1 MEEEKKSDETKEETK
16 TDEKK
21 ENILVIKKSTVFII
35 AAVIVIFIVGIIGL
49 RMAGFFNGGN
59 NTTNGVEMIASDSPI
74 LGDSDADVFLV
85 EFSDYE
91 CPYCQAAEGTNFQV
105 ISRLKQSDPL
115 WEAPIPK
122 VIEEY
127 VDTGKVK
134 LVFRQYPIHENAKK
148 AAEAAKCAQEQDKF
162 WDYHEILFEKYE
174 ALSATDLKK
183 YAADLELDLN
193 QFNQCLDSGKYK
205 NSVENDMNDGRSL
218 GVSGTPTF
226 FIGNEEKGYEKIVGA
241 ESFSEFKGIIDL
253 KISV

>member
-1 MEEEKKSDETKEETK
+1 MEEEKKSEETKEETK
-16 TDEKK
+16 NDEKK

-35 AAVIVIFIVGIIGL
+35 AAVIIISIVGIVL
-49 RMAGFFNGGN
+49 FYKPENG
-59 NTTNGVEMIASDSPI
+59 NTTNNIEMIAADSPV
-74 LGDSDADVFLV
+74 LGDSNVDIFVV

-105 ISRLKQSDPL
+105 ISLLKQRDPM

-122 VIEEY
+122 IIEEY
-127 VDTGKVK
+127 VDTGKFK

-162 WDYHEILFEKYE
+162 WEYHNILFEKYD
-174 ALSATDLKK
+174 ALTVTDLKR
-183 YAADLELDLN
+183 YAADLGLDLN
-193 QFNQCLDSGKYK
+193 QFNQCLDSGKYR
-205 NSVENDMNDGRSL
+205 NSVQNDLSDGKGL
-218 GVSGTPTF
+218 GVTGTPTF

-241 ESFSEFKGIIDL
+241 EAFSEFKKVIDL